1 MTPKAQEIFNK
12 AFELKKAASEID
24 SEDMFKEADE
34 LLKTLCPECDGWGC
48 VASLYQPNNPNL
60 IDLPEEVCKECRGSG
75 VIE

>member
-34 LLKTLCPECDGWGC
+34 LLKTLCPECFGEGQIPK
-48 VASLYQPNNPNL
+48 SFFPSNPNL
-60 IDLPEEVCKECRGSG
+60 IDQPYEKCIDCGGSG